1 MLPTHAS
8 EVTAPTPVVADAPAH
23 PRARLRWVRG
33 IAIALAA
40 VLGFLVLYV
49 GVTFVQVWM
58 SSRHD
63 GAKPSDAIVVLG
75 AAQYNG
81 RPSPVLTARLD
92 HALELWK
99 QGLAPVI
106 VVTGGKQ
113 PGDRFTE
120 ATASA
125 NYLLQHG
132 VPDEKILREV
142 QGKSS
147 WESLA
152 AAARILR
159 DRGLNEVILVSDPYH
174 ALRIGGI
181 ADELGLTAHVSPTRT
196 SPIKGS
202 AAFRHMVRETGAV
215 AVGRII
221 GYRRLLRLEG

>member
-1 MLPTHAS
+1 M
-8 EVTAPTPVVADAPAH
+8 
-23 PRARLRWVRG
+23 RWGRG
-33 IAIALAA
+33 ILITIAAL
-40 VLGFLVLYV
+40 VGFLVLYI

-63 GAKPSDAIVVLG
+63 GAKPADAIVVLG

-81 RPSPVLTARLD
+81 RPSPVLISRLD
-92 HALELWK
+92 HALDLWN
-99 QGLAPVI
+99 QGLAPLI

-125 NYLLQHG
+125 NYLIQHG

-142 QGKSS
+142 QGTSS

-152 AAARILR
+152 AAARILKG
-159 DRGLNEVILVSDPYH
+159 RGLSEVILVSDPYH
-174 ALRIGGI
+174 SLRIGGI

-196 SPIKGS
+196 SPIRGS
-202 AAFRHMVRETGAV
+202 AELRHMVRETGAV

>member
-1 MLPTHAS
+1 VLPTHAS
-8 EVTAPTPVVADAPAH
+8 EVTAPTPVVTDAP
-23 PRARLRWVRG
+23 PRQPLRWVRG
-33 IAIALAA
+33 ILIAVAA
-40 VLGFLVLYV
+40 LVGFLVLYI

-58 SSRHD
+58 ASRHD
-63 GAKPSDAIVVLG
+63 GAKPADAIIVLG

-81 RPSPVLTARLD
+81 RPSPVLISRLD
-92 HALELWK
+92 HALDLWN
-99 QGLAPVI
+99 QGLAPLI

-125 NYLLQHG
+125 NYLIQHG
-132 VPDEKILREV
+132 VPDENILREV
-142 QGKSS
+142 QGTSS

-152 AAARILR
+152 AAARILKG
-159 DRGLNEVILVSDPYH
+159 RGLSEVILVSDPYH
-174 ALRIGGI
+174 SLRIGGI